1 MPFVPFDG
9 ILLDDPREPIPGA
22 LAQLLHLQ
30 VEQAQA
36 ARWRREPLGREAVQA
51 RGRACRD
58 LLAQGL
64 LPDQLRGL
72 DLPQGRPEDPASLAS
87 LTAHLEAYLAAVEAS
102 GHLEPMAAL
111 WRAAEVQEA
120 GGRGFWVERAL
131 EDGPLDASLED
142 LAPARLRALLA
153 LEGMP
158 VRFRLA
164 ARRGSGA
171 RGLFEGRE
179 PHVVSQVLPA
189 LESLAAA
196 LDRFSL
202 EAPEGWAENPWGEAL
217 EDLFQGPLE
226 LDDLARRALR
236 RGLLPTGSAA
246 LRAAVEQVAAWVSSG
261 IPANDI
267 AVFHPEAERIAP
279 FLDGLLQAE
288 GLGLHRG
295 PAGPL
300 AASRDW
306 APLLA
311 LLEGIAL
318 GDPALVASALG
329 ASRAA
334 EPLGA
339 ACRAFAEILEASDE
353 AGPEALAAA
362 LADLGPEA
370 RAALGTRWGRAFDL
384 LRQPR
389 TPAAWLGELEALALG
404 FGLLGDG
411 ADFHPALGLLGQAWA
426 PARAPLP
433 LRDMLD
439 ALRAFLEVGTTTPE
453 GREEAGVRLLHPSAL
468 LRGWRGSRATL
479 LLDLGEGAWPAAPV
493 PPPDLDEARR
503 AQINAALRRAPHRG
517 GFPPGL
523 QVFHLSRAEADE
535 ALPRAFHVE
544 AFAFNAALALTRQ
557 ELVALSA
564 ETDAEGRRRGQGPFW
579 QALDGAGAWTPP
591 SDRCASNLRHRW
603 QAGAASTLE
612 RERQA
617 SLRLEDPGTLPALRI
632 EAPPRDRV
640 PGAWT
645 EGLDDAHPVSPTVL
659 EGLARCPFRV
669 FAERILGLDVWPPG
683 PAAPRGIGTAAHGLL
698 QALLEG
704 LETAPHWPAA
714 FLARHGLSRPGASA
728 LEAILEAAWRERGD
742 TLLGRLRLGDVEAGL
757 VRRGVEALLPDLAAV
772 LAWDLAQEEPLPEER
787 SAFGLPGSGPWERR
801 LEGLEMRLG
810 PVPLLEPPR
819 WFQGRVDRLER
830 WTCGEEGFL
839 RILDYKASRLDTL
852 KAYLEHDGL
861 AASHLQLP
869 LYQRLLEAREGLPV
883 SAWLLPLRDF
893 GKPMPAF
900 FAPGDA
906 GSRGRLEA
914 HVARLLQRAEAGIFP
929 AVPGEACASCSLSS
943 LCGRPVD
950 LDAAEPETEEAGA

>member
-1 MPFVPFDG
+1 
-9 ILLDDPREPIPGA
+9 
-22 LAQLLHLQ
+22 
-30 VEQAQA
+30 VE
-36 ARWRREPLGREAVQA
+36 
-51 RGRACRD
+51 GRARACQD

-64 LPDQLRGL
+64 TPAQVRRL
-72 DLPQGRPEDPASLAS
+72 DLGLGRPGDAASLAS
-87 LTAHLEAYLAAVEAS
+87 LLAHLERYLEAVEAS
-102 GHLEPMAAL
+102 GHLEPLAAL
-111 WRAAEVQEA
+111 WSAAAVQEA
-120 GGRGFWVERAL
+120 GGRGFWVERDR

-142 LAPARLRALLA
+142 LAPPRLRALLA
-153 LEGMP
+153 LGEVP

-164 ARRGSGA
+164 TRRGAGS

-179 PHVVSQVLPA
+179 PHVVSQALPA
-189 LESLAAA
+189 LEELAAS

-202 EAPEGWAENPWGEAL
+202 EAPVDWAANPWGGAL
-217 EDLFQGPLE
+217 EGLFQGPLH
-226 LDDLARRALR
+226 LDPVAQQALR
-236 RGLLPTGSAA
+236 RGLLPTGSAV
-246 LRAAVEQVAAWVSSG
+246 LRAAVEQVSAWISTG
-261 IPANDI
+261 IPADDI

-279 FLDGLLQAE
+279 YLDGLLQAE

-295 PAGPL
+295 PARPL
-300 AASRDW
+300 STSRDW

-318 GDPALVASALG
+318 GDPALVASALAG
-329 ASRAA
+329 SRAV

-339 ACRAFAEILEASDE
+339 ACRAFAAALEASDE

-370 RAALGTRWGRAFDL
+370 RAALGGRWGRAFDL
-384 LRQPR
+384 RRQPR
-389 TPAAWLGELEALALG
+389 NLAAWLGELEALALG

-411 ADFHPALGLLGQAWA
+411 ADFHPALGLLGRAWTGA
-426 PARAPLP
+426 PGPVP

-439 ALRAFLEVGTTTPE
+439 ALRAFLEVGTAAPE
-453 GREEAGVRLLHPSAL
+453 GREEGGVRLLHPSAL
-468 LRGWRGSRATL
+468 LGGWRGSRATL
-479 LLDLGEGAWPAAPV
+479 LLDLGEGAWPAAPT

-503 AQINAALRRAPHRG
+503 ALINAALRRAPHRG
-517 GFPPGL
+517 GFPPAL
-523 QVFHLSRAEADE
+523 QAFPLSRAEADE
-535 ALPRAFHVE
+535 ALPRAFHVQ
-544 AFAFNAALALTRQ
+544 AFAFNAVLALTRQ

-591 SDRCASNLRHRW
+591 LDRCASHLRHRW
-603 QAGAASTLE
+603 QAGAASLLE
-612 RERQA
+612 HERQA
-617 SLRLEDPGTLPALRI
+617 SLRLEDPGTLPSLRI
-632 EAPPRDRV
+632 EAPLRDRL

-669 FAERILGLDVWPPG
+669 LAERVLDLDVWPPG
-683 PAAPRGIGTAAHGLL
+683 PATSRGIGTAAHGLL

-704 LETAPHWPAA
+704 LDTAPHWPAA
-714 FLARHGLSRPGASA
+714 FLARHGLPRPGAPA
-728 LEAILEAAWRERGD
+728 LEAVLEAAWREGGD
-742 TLLGRLRLGDVEAGL
+742 TFLGRLRLGEVEAGL

-772 LAWDLAQEEPLPEER
+772 LAWDLAQAEPLPEER
-787 SAFGLPGSGPWERR
+787 SAFGLSGTGPWQRR

-810 PVPLLEPPR
+810 PVAFLEPPR
-819 WFQGRVDRLER
+819 WFQGRVDRVER
-830 WTCGEEGFL
+830 WTCGEQGFL
-839 RILDYKASRLDTL
+839 RILDYKASRLDAL
-852 KAYLEHDGL
+852 KAYLDHDGL
-861 AASHLQLP
+861 TAAHLQLP
-869 LYQRLLEAREGLPV
+869 LYQRLLEVREGLPV

-893 GKPMPAF
+893 AKPMPAF

-914 HVARLLQRAEAGIFP
+914 HVAQLLQRAEAGVFP

-950 LDAAEPETEEAGA
+950 LEAAEPETGEAGA